1 MAEEPSAEVM
11 AEVEKKINEVID
23 RHLPVTIEF
32 MPKEEAGDIVDLS
45 KLPDDASDTLRIVR
59 IGDYDA
65 CALSDRTWRIHPRS
79 DISTVELRLC
89 RREITA
95 TFQIGIKFKASANGQ
110 IKIFYVSLQ
119 AIKGTF

>member
-1 MAEEPSAEVM
+1 MY
-11 AEVEKKINEVID
+11 
-23 RHLPVTIEF
+23 
-32 MPKEEAGDIVDLS
+32 
-45 KLPDDASDTLRIVR
+45 RIAR
-59 IGDYDA
+59 GEYIR
-65 CALSDRTWRIHPRS
+65 DRTFQA
-79 DISTVELRLC
+79 VELRLC